1 MVDYHNIVK
10 ILNNIF
16 KGNSSKNK
24 KIEMF
29 VEYIS
34 ENIDEF
40 INNTE
45 SKNIDNNFNF
55 KEFG

>member
-1 MVDYHNIVK
+1 
-10 ILNNIF
+10 
-16 KGNSSKNK
+16 
-24 KIEMF
+24 MF

-34 ENIDEF
+34 DNIDEF
-40 INNTE
+40 LNNTE